1 MSFHRASRLH
11 LAGIAT
17 VLALLVSVPA
27 SEAQNSTASAGLTV
41 SRHGSMQCADFA
53 ALSPGQRDSLVRR
66 IATSVPVQSLSTSV
80 GPNIDPQTGQET
92 SDPNGGASVAGT
104 PLSAGELI
112 AACQA
117 ASPGTSLKDAF
128 SKFNYTSH
136 AVPL

>member
-53 ALSPGQRDSLVRR
+53 ALSPGQQNSLVRR
-66 IATSVPVQSLSTSV
+66 MATSVPVQSLSTPV
-80 GPNIDPQTGQET
+80 GPSIDAQTGQAI
-92 SDPNGGASVAGT
+92 SSPNDGASAAGT

-117 ASPGTSLKDAF
+117 ASPSTPLKDAF
-128 SKFNYTSH
+128 SKFNYTSRG
-136 AVPL
+136 VPL

>member
-1 MSFHRASRLH
+1 MSFHSTSRLH
-11 LAGIAT
+11 LVGIAA
-17 VLALLVSVPA
+17 VLALLAVVPA
-27 SEAQNSTASAGLTV
+27 SEAQNYRGAGLTV
-41 SRHGSMQCADFA
+41 SRHGSMPCGDFA

-66 IATSVPVQSLSTSV
+66 MTAAVPVQSLATPV
-80 GPNIDPQTGQET
+80 GPSIDPQTGEAI
-92 SDPNGGASVAGT
+92 SSPDDGSAVAGT

-136 AVPL
+136 PVPM